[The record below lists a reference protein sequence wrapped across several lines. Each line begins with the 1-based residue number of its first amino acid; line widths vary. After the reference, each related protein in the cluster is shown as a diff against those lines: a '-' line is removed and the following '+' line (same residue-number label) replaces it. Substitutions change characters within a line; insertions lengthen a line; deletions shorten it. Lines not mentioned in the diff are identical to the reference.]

1 MQTVKTLKRILSWT
15 IWGVLTLYIAVLLLS
30 HLSPVQSW
38 LGGQV
43 AAAVSAKLGSKATVG
58 RISLGML
65 NRLVVDDVVIEDQ
78 TGGPLLRAGRLSVKL
93 EVLPLLEGRIA
104 IASAQLFR
112 ADVRLYKANETAQP
126 NYQFV
131 IDALSSPDDS
141 TQASSLDLRVNSFIL
156 RNSSVSYDR
165 GDVFTTPGQLNVN
178 HLKMSDISA
187 HVLLK
192 ALTAD
197 SLNINLKRLSFV
209 EQSGVAV
216 DRFTARLEANASGA
230 RLSGLRL
237 QMPQSSVLVDSV
249 VAAYDSN
256 RVSQTLSYSGV
267 SRAVIVPAECAPLLP
282 VLASFETTLT
292 IDGAFAGTAKTLEWK
307 RLNVGSDDGSVALEA
322 MCSVDLSQEKA
333 AWHARVEDLHA
344 GADLLKQLCNTFPQ
358 MPAETAR
365 LGALGLKGEAYQQ
378 ADGSMETVAIVDT
391 DLGTAKVM
399 VESAD
404 GKRFTG
410 RFDTDSLHI
419 GRLLDNDMLGTLA
432 AHIDLDGD
440 EEEVAVSGTVD
451 RLDYGGYS
459 YRDIAADGVYNMQ
472 IRLTSGRVVID
483 DPNLQADID
492 MSFRDGATEADTDNR
507 PSTAGS
513 KVYTLNTQL
522 TIETINPHAL
532 GLTGQ
537 WAGTEFAGVIDADIT
552 ASSIHDARGSIDLD
566 DFIMK
571 DTEGDSTLC
580 RIDNVHVKTGY
591 GEGRHFLRVVGDMG
605 EAELSGL
612 FDWTTLPQSLINYT
626 ASKLPTLPGLPQDAL
641 RQSPTNNF
649 TASLRLTDS
658 QWMGPLLGIPL
669 RLGAPLHIEATVDDD
684 SHRVDLK
691 GSLPSFVYS
700 GSRYSNLGL
709 DLTTEGDTANCYASL
724 TKLMGDGGRLSLNLD
739 AQAAN
744 NNLATSLRWSNND
757 ATGDRAREMHGTVN
771 TVTQLYTNS
780 QGKPEAHISV
790 KPSPMMVRGTQWQ
803 LEPCDIT
810 FTDKQVHVNRFTV
823 AHDDQHLIVDGTAS
837 AKATDVL
844 TADLKDME
852 VDYILELVNFHAVE
866 FSGLATGKV
875 YATGLFDDFGAN
887 ADLDVRQFKFLKGN
901 MGTLHAKA
909 SWNRSLKQI
918 DIDALA
924 DESDI
929 TALGTPSAGS
939 GRTHIRGHV
948 SPTNNDIHLDITADS
963 TSVEFCRSFTESF
976 LSDLGGTASGRVT
989 VAGPLD
995 HINLTG
1001 ACSVTGSATVTA
1013 LGTTYELRGD
1023 TVHMVPNDIQMR
1035 SFALYDKHGNRGT
1048 ITGGVHHDE
1057 LSDFTFDVEVEA
1069 DNLLAYDF
1077 PDFDGGIICGNVLA
1091 TGTADLHGRPGE
1103 VVINCNVTPQAGSTF
1118 AYNAANPDAISK
1130 QEFITWGETPRVQS
1144 PEASGSSA
1152 DDRSDDRQ
1160 LPSTDSQPSTDI
1172 YINFLINATP
1182 EATLRILMD
1191 QQTGDYITLNGNG
1204 TMRASYHNK
1213 GPFNMFGTYGVD
1225 HGTYGITIQN
1235 IIKKNFIF
1243 QPGGAIVFGGNPL
1256 NANLNL
1262 QAMYTVNGVSLSDLN
1277 IGSSFGNNTVR
1288 VNCLM
1293 NITGSPEQP
1302 RVDFDLDMPTVNSEE
1317 NQMIRSVIASE
1328 QEMNQQVLY
1337 LLGIGRFYTQGV
1349 NNAGMEQYD
1358 QTTLAMQSFLSG
1370 TVSTQINEVLSQII
1384 KSNDWNFGANISTG
1398 NEGWHNA
1405 EYEGL
1410 VSGRMLNNRLLI
1422 NGQFGYR
1429 DNATQTT
1436 PSFIGDFD
1444 IRYLLTANGSLAVKA
1459 YNQTNDRY
1467 FTRSSLNTQG
1477 IGLIMKKDFDHIG
1490 DLFQHRKRKK

>member
-1 MQTVKTLKRILSWT
+1 MKNLKRILSWT
-15 IWGVLTLYIAVLLLS
+15 IWGVLSLYIAVLLLS

-38 LGGQV
+38 LGQQV
-43 AAAVSAKLGSKATVG
+43 AAAVSAKLGTKASVG

-65 NRLVVDDVVIEDQ
+65 NRLVVDDVYIEDQ
-78 TGGPLLRAGRLSVKL
+78 TGEPLLRAGRLSVKV
-93 EVLPLLEGRIA
+93 EMLPLLEGRIA

-112 ADVRLYKANETAQP
+112 ANVRLYKADETAEP

-131 IDALSSPDDS
+131 IDALSSSDDS
-141 TQASSLDLRVNSFIL
+141 TATSSLDLRVNSFIL

-165 GDVFTTPGQLNVN
+165 GDVFATPGRLNVN
-178 HLKMSDISA
+178 HLKISDISA

-192 ALTAD
+192 ALTPD
-197 SLNINLKRLSFV
+197 TLNLNLKRLSFA
-209 EQSGVAV
+209 EQSGLVV
-216 DRFTARLEANASGA
+216 DRFTARIEANGSKA

-237 QMPQSSVLVDSV
+237 QMPRSSLLVDSV
-249 VAAYDSN
+249 VATYDGA
-256 RVSQTLSYSGV
+256 RLQQTLSYSGV
-267 SRAVIVPAECAPLLP
+267 SHAVIVPAECAPLLP
-282 VLASFETTLT
+282 ELGAFHTTLSLN
-292 IDGAFAGTAKTLEWK
+292 GEFAGTAKTMEWK
-307 RLNVGSDDGSVALEA
+307 HLDIGSDDGSVALEA
-322 MCSVDLSQEKA
+322 MGSVDLSQEKA
-333 AWHARVEDLHA
+333 AWHARVEDFRV
-344 GADLLKQLCNTFPQ
+344 GADLLRQLCSTFPQ
-358 MPAETAR
+358 LPAETAR
-365 LGALGLKGEAYQQ
+365 VGALGVKGEAYQQ
-378 ADGSMETVAIVDT
+378 TDGSMEAAAIVGT
-391 DLGTAKVM
+391 DVGTATVM

-419 GRLLDNDMLGTLA
+419 GRILDNDMLGALA
-432 AHIDLDGD
+432 AHVDLDGD

-459 YRDIAADGVYNMQ
+459 YRDIAADGAYNLQ
-472 IRLTSGRVVID
+472 TKVTSGRLTID

-492 MSFRDGATEADTDNR
+492 MRFRDGSPETADDTR
-507 PSTAGS
+507 PAVAGS
-513 KVYTLNTQL
+513 KAYTLNAQL

-532 GLTGQ
+532 GLTDQ
-537 WAGTEFAGVIDADIT
+537 WAETEFAGVIDADIT
-552 ASSIHDARGSIDLD
+552 ASGINDARGSIDLD

-571 DTEGDSTLC
+571 DLEGDTTLC
-580 RIDNVHVKTGY
+580 RIDNVHVKTGF

-612 FDWTTLPQSLINYT
+612 FDWTTLQHSLINYT
-626 ASKLPTLPGLPQDAL
+626 ASKLPTLPGLPSDAS

-649 TASLRLTDS
+649 TASLRLSDS
-658 QWMGPLLGIPL
+658 RWMEPLLGIPL
-669 RLGAPLHIEATVDDD
+669 RLEAPLHIDATVDDS

-691 GSLPSFVYS
+691 GSLPSFTYD
-700 GSRYSNLGL
+700 GSRYGHLGL

-744 NNLATSLRWSNND
+744 NNLTTSLRWSNNE
-757 ATGDRAREMHGTVN
+757 ASGDQTMEMHGTVN
-771 TVTQLYTNS
+771 TVTQLYTNP

-837 AKATDVL
+837 ASADDML
-844 TADLKDME
+844 TADLKDLE

-866 FSGLATGKV
+866 FSGLATGRI
-875 YATGLFDDFGAN
+875 YATGLFDDFSAN
-887 ADLDVRQFKFLKGN
+887 ADLDVRQFKFLKGD

-929 TALGTPSAGS
+929 TALGTPSAGK

-948 SPTNNDIHLDITADS
+948 SPTNNDIHLDIAADA
-963 TSVEFCRSFTESF
+963 TSVAFCRSFTESF
-976 LSDLGGTASGRVT
+976 LNGLDGTATGRVT

-1001 ACSVTGSATVTA
+1001 ACSVTGRATVTA

-1077 PDFDGGIICGNVLA
+1077 PDFDGGIICGNVMA

-1103 VVINCNVTPQAGSTF
+1103 VVINCNVSPQAGSTF
-1118 AYNAANPDAISK
+1118 SYNAANPDAISK
-1130 QEFITWGETPRVQS
+1130 QEFITWKTASVEKTQAKEEDYET
-1144 PEASGSSA
+1144 SS
-1152 DDRSDDRQ
+1152 
-1160 LPSTDSQPSTDI
+1160 DI

-1213 GPFNMFGTYGVD
+1213 GPFNMFGTYNVD

-1243 QPGGAIVFGGNPL
+1243 QPGGTIVFGGNPL
-1256 NANLNL
+1256 NANLTL

-1277 IGSSFGNNTVR
+1277 IGSSFANNTVR

-1293 NITGSPEQP
+1293 NIVGTPEQP

-1477 IGLIMKKDFDHIG
+1477 IGLIMKKDFDHIS